1 MVDRQPARVD
11 GQRAEHGAVGDAERL
26 ERGGAGVGVGGED
39 LDVVRGLGDPSL
51 HERPRKALHC
61 PSLPVPD
68 PYDRAMPELH
78 TFVIFAAASAA
89 FLAVPGPSVIYI
101 VSRSLAE
108 GRTAG
113 IVSAL
118 GIQAGGLVHV
128 DRGDDRGVGAAGLL
142 GDRVQRRQVR
152 RRRVPDLPRH
162 PQAARAATRTA
173 EGAGG
178 PVPRKQLF
186 WQGVVVNSLNPK
198 TALFFLAF
206 LPQFVDPDRGAVAPQ
221 VLALGVLFLVLATLS
236 DSTYALVA
244 GSVRG
249 WLGERRR
256 TLARVSGF
264 SYVGLGVLA
273 ALSPASNSSAQELM
287 Q

>member
-1 MVDRQPARVD
+1 
-11 GQRAEHGAVGDAERL
+11 
-26 ERGGAGVGVGGED
+26 
-39 LDVVRGLGDPSL
+39 
-51 HERPRKALHC
+51 
-61 PSLPVPD
+61 
-68 PYDRAMPELH
+68 MPEVH

-128 DRGDDRGVGAAGLL
+128 TAATIGVSALLASSAVAFSIVKYAGAAYLIYLGIRRLL
-142 GDRVQRRQVR
+142 EGEQPEQAVEDRRAGR
-152 RRRVPDLPRH
+152 RR
-162 PQAARAATRTA
+162 
-173 EGAGG
+173 
-178 PVPRKQLF
+178 LF
-186 WQGVVVNSLNPK
+186 WQGVLVNSLNPK

-206 LPQFVDPDRGAVAPQ
+206 LPQFVDPARGAVAPQ
-221 VLALGVLFLVLATLS
+221 VLALGVLFLVLAILS

-256 TLARVSGF
+256 TLARISGC

-273 ALSPASNSSAQELM
+273 ALSPASSSSAHELM